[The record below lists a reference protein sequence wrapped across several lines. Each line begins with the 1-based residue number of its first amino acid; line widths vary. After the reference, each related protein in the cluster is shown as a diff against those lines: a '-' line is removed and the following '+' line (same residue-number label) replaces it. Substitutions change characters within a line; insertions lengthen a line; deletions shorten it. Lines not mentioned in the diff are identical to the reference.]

1 MDFSQHRTAHLLNI
15 FQRFARISAKIRAG
29 YANCGICHPIA
40 PLPQHPRADK
50 RKHMSTG
57 HITIDLDAIIA
68 NWRALDKLT
77 TAETGAVVKADGY
90 GLGAGRV
97 AKALAKAGARRFFVA
112 VAEEGAAIRQA
123 LGSGP
128 QISVFAGHMRGDTD
142 MIGDLDLT
150 PMLNSI
156 DQISRHFEALPG
168 KPFGIQLDTGM
179 NRLGMEW
186 DEWGAIAEIALAQH
200 PTLVMSHLAC
210 ADEPDHPMNAYQLDV
225 FHQMTDGISTPRSL
239 AATGGILLG
248 KDYHF
253 DVTRPGIGLYGG
265 APFAAARHVVQMDL
279 PVVQIRNLDA
289 GEVVGYANAWQAQR
303 PSRIATVA
311 AGYADGLLRAMS
323 DKATLYFGDEPCPL
337 IGRVSMDLITADVTD
352 LSQDPHALTLL
363 GPQQSV
369 DQLARSAG
377 TLGYEI
383 LTSLGARYSRR
394 TRGG

>member
-1 MDFSQHRTAHLLNI
+1 
-15 FQRFARISAKIRAG
+15 
-29 YANCGICHPIA
+29 
-40 PLPQHPRADK
+40 
-50 RKHMSTG
+50 MSTG

-210 ADEPDHPMNAYQLDV
+210 ADEPDHPMNA
-225 FHQMTDGISTPRSL
+225 RSGFS
-239 AATGGILLG
+239 ASS
-248 KDYHF
+248 
-253 DVTRPGIGLYGG
+253 
-265 APFAAARHVVQMDL
+265 VVRM
-279 PVVQIRNLDA
+279 
-289 GEVVGYANAWQAQR
+289 
-303 PSRIATVA
+303 
-311 AGYADGLLRAMS
+311 
-323 DKATLYFGDEPCPL
+323 
-337 IGRVSMDLITADVTD
+337 
-352 LSQDPHALTLL
+352 
-363 GPQQSV
+363 
-369 DQLARSAG
+369 
-377 TLGYEI
+377 
-383 LTSLGARYSRR
+383 SRR
-394 TRGG
+394 LVADASLTGLCVSPKRCARIWIWPADSSPEI